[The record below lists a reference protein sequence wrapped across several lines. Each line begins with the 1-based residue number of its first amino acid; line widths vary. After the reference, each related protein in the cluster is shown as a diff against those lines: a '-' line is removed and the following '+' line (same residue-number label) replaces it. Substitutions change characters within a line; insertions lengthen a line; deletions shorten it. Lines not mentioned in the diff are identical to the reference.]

1 MIDFSQGYTKEEIQ
15 RQMLAQVD
23 NDLDKRQGSLIQT
36 AVAPVAWY
44 LEGTFLSISKLQN
57 NTSPTLA
64 VGDSLDLLV
73 ALRGITRKAA
83 TPAVRQGTFD
93 APIPA
98 GSTFK
103 TINGADSVSFS
114 SGDLISQ
121 SGTTYVYA
129 LTCEVAGT
137 IGNSYTGEI
146 LPITAIPG
154 LTSATIGEIITVGTD
169 AESDDSLRARYFET
183 FTDTPYGGNIAEYRK
198 AILAINGVGAVQV
211 YPAYNGGGTVLCS
224 ILDDNYD
231 PAESALID
239 AVQAVICPPNDGESN
254 PSSNGYGIAP
264 IGAAVTITTGTALP
278 LNIEFTVQFTSGVE
292 NGLNLYRDDI
302 EEAVAAYIK
311 EVREGWGTA
320 LRTHSISYPVTI
332 YAARLIYMIL
342 NAVPQVVNV
351 TNLTINGVSGDIVL
365 TETAALQQVPEVGSV
380 IIHDI

>member
-1 MIDFSQGYTKEEIQ
+1 MIDFSSGYSKEEIQ

-36 AVAPVAWY
+36 AIAPVAWY
-44 LEGTFLSISKLQN
+44 LEGAFLSIAKLQN

-103 TINGADSVSFS
+103 TINGADSVSFA

-121 SGTTYVYA
+121 DSGVYIYA

-137 IGNSYTGEI
+137 IGNSYTGDI

-154 LTSATIGEIITVGTD
+154 LTSASIGEIITVGTD

-224 ILDDNYD
+224 ILDDQYN

-254 PSSNGYGIAP
+254 PSPNGYGIAP
-264 IGAAVTITTGTALP
+264 IGAAVTITTGTALS
-278 LNIEFTVQFTSGVE
+278 LNIEFTVQFTSGIE
-292 NGLNLYRDDI
+292 NGLSLYREDI

-332 YAARLIYMIL
+332 YAARLIYAIL
-342 NAVPQVVNV
+342 TVPQVVNV
-351 TNLTINGVSGDIVL
+351 TGLTINGVSGDIVL

-380 IIHDI
+380 IIHDV

>member
-1 MIDFSQGYTKEEIQ
+1 MIDFSSGYSKEEIQ

-36 AVAPVAWY
+36 AIAPVAWY
-44 LEGTFLSISKLQN
+44 LEGAFLSIAKLQN

-103 TINGADSVSFS
+103 TINGADSVSFA

-121 SGTTYVYA
+121 DSGIYIYA

-137 IGNSYTGEI
+137 IGNSYTGDI

-154 LTSATIGEIITVGTD
+154 LTSASIGEIITVGTD

-224 ILDDNYD
+224 ILDDQYN

-254 PSSNGYGIAP
+254 PSPNGYGIAP
-264 IGAAVTITTGTALP
+264 IGAAVTITTGTTLP
-278 LNIEFTVQFTSGVE
+278 LNIEFTVQFTSGIE
-292 NGLNLYRDDI
+292 NGLSLYREDI
-302 EEAVAAYIK
+302 EEAVTAYIK

-332 YAARLIYMIL
+332 YAARLIYAIL
-342 NAVPQVVNV
+342 TVPQVVNV
-351 TNLTINGVSGDIVL
+351 TGLTINGASGDIVL

-380 IIHDI
+380 IIHDV

>member
-36 AVAPVAWY
+36 AIAPVAWY
-44 LEGTFLSISKLQN
+44 LEGAFLSIAKLQN

-103 TINGADSVSFS
+103 TINGADSVSFA

-121 SGTTYVYA
+121 SGTTYIYA

-154 LTSATIGEIITVGTD
+154 LTSATIGEIVTVGTD

-183 FTDTPYGGNIAEYRK
+183 FADTPYGGNIAEYRK

-224 ILDDNYD
+224 ILDDQYN

-239 AVQAVICPPNDGESN
+239 AVQAVICPPNDGESL
-254 PSSNGYGIAP
+254 PSPNGYGIAP
-264 IGAAVTITTGTALP
+264 ISAAVTITTGTALP
-278 LNIEFTVQFTSGVE
+278 LNIEFTVQFTSGIE
-292 NGLNLYRDDI
+292 NGLSLYREDI

-332 YAARLIYMIL
+332 YAARLIYAIL
-342 NAVPQVVNV
+342 TVPQVVNV
-351 TNLTINGVSGDIVL
+351 TGLTINGASGDIVL

>member
-36 AVAPVAWY
+36 AIAPVAWY
-44 LEGTFLSISKLQN
+44 LEGAFLSIAKLQN

-93 APIPA
+93 APIPV

-103 TINGADSVSFS
+103 TINGADSVSFA

-121 SGTTYVYA
+121 NSGVYVYA

-137 IGNSYTGEI
+137 IGNSYTGDI

-154 LTSATIGEIITVGTD
+154 LTSASIGEIITVGTD

-224 ILDDNYD
+224 ILDDQYN

-254 PSSNGYGIAP
+254 PSPNGYGIAP
-264 IGAAVTITTGTALP
+264 IGAAVTITTGTALS
-278 LNIEFTVQFTSGVE
+278 LNIEFTVQFTSGIE
-292 NGLNLYRDDI
+292 NGLSLYREDI

-332 YAARLIYMIL
+332 YAARLIYAIL
-342 NAVPQVVNV
+342 TVPQVVNV
-351 TNLTINGVSGDIVL
+351 TGLTINGVSGDIVL

>member
-1 MIDFSQGYTKEEIQ
+1 MIDFSSGYSKEEIQ

-36 AVAPVAWY
+36 AIAPVAWY
-44 LEGTFLSISKLQN
+44 LEGAFLSIAKLQN

-103 TINGADSVSFS
+103 TINGADSVSFA

-121 SGTTYVYA
+121 DSGVYIYA

-137 IGNSYTGEI
+137 IGNSYTGDI

-154 LTSATIGEIITVGTD
+154 LTSASIGEIITVGTD
-169 AESDDSLRARYFET
+169 AESDDSLRTRYFET

-224 ILDDNYD
+224 ILDSDYN

-239 AVQAVICPPNDGESN
+239 AVQAVICPPNDGESL
-254 PSSNGYGIAP
+254 PSPNGYGIAP
-264 IGAAVTITTGTALP
+264 IGAAVTIATGTALP
-278 LNIEFTVQFTSGVE
+278 LNIEFTVQFTSGIE
-292 NGLNLYRDDI
+292 NGLSLYREDI

-332 YAARLIYMIL
+332 YAARMIYAIL
-342 NAVPQVVNV
+342 TVPQVVNV
-351 TNLTINGVSGDIVL
+351 TGLTINGVSGDIVL

>member
-36 AVAPVAWY
+36 AIAPVAWY
-44 LEGTFLSISKLQN
+44 LEGAFLSIAKLQN

-103 TINGADSVSFS
+103 TINGADSVSFA

-154 LTSATIGEIITVGTD
+154 LTSATIGEIVTVGTD

-183 FTDTPYGGNIAEYRK
+183 FADTPYGGNIAEYRK

-224 ILDDNYD
+224 ILDDQYN

-254 PSSNGYGIAP
+254 PSPNGYGIAP

-278 LNIEFTVQFTSGVE
+278 LNIEFTVQFTSGIE
-292 NGLNLYRDDI
+292 NGLSLYREDI

-332 YAARLIYMIL
+332 YAARLIYAIL
-342 NAVPQVVNV
+342 TVPQVVNV
-351 TNLTINGVSGDIVL
+351 TGLTINGASGDIVL

>member
-36 AVAPVAWY
+36 AIAPVAWY
-44 LEGTFLSISKLQN
+44 LEGAFLSIAKLQN

-103 TINGADSVSFS
+103 TINGADSVSFA

-154 LTSATIGEIITVGTD
+154 LTSATIGEIVTVGTD

-183 FTDTPYGGNIAEYRK
+183 FADTPYGGNIAEYRK

-224 ILDDNYD
+224 ILDDQYN

-239 AVQAVICPPNDGESN
+239 AVQAVICPPNDGESL
-254 PSSNGYGIAP
+254 PSPNGYGIAP

-278 LNIEFTVQFTSGVE
+278 LNIEFTVQFTSGIE
-292 NGLNLYRDDI
+292 NGLSLYREDI

-332 YAARLIYMIL
+332 YAARLIYAIL
-342 NAVPQVVNV
+342 TVPQVVNV
-351 TNLTINGVSGDIVL
+351 TGLTINGASGDIVL

>member
-1 MIDFSQGYTKEEIQ
+1 MIDFSSGYTKEEIQ

-44 LEGTFLSISKLQN
+44 LEGAFLSIAKLQN

-103 TINGADSVSFS
+103 TINGADSVSFA

-121 SGTTYVYA
+121 DSGIYIYA

-137 IGNSYTGEI
+137 IGNSYTGDI

-154 LTSATIGEIITVGTD
+154 LTSASIGEIITVGTD

-224 ILDDNYD
+224 ILDSDYN

-239 AVQAVICPPNDGESN
+239 VVQAVICPQNDGESN
-254 PSSNGYGIAP
+254 PSPNGYGIAP

-278 LNIEFTVQFTSGVE
+278 LNIEFTVQFTSGIE
-292 NGLNLYRDDI
+292 NGLSLYREDI

-342 NAVPQVVNV
+342 TVPQVVNV
-351 TNLTINGVSGDIVL
+351 TGLTINGVSGDNIL

-380 IIHDI
+380 IIHDV

>member
-1 MIDFSQGYTKEEIQ
+1 MIDFSSGYSKEEIQ

-36 AVAPVAWY
+36 AIAPVAWY
-44 LEGTFLSISKLQN
+44 LEGAFLSISKLQN

-98 GSTFK
+98 RSTFK
-103 TINGADSVSFS
+103 TINGADSVSFA

-121 SGTTYVYA
+121 SEGVYIYA

-137 IGNSYTGEI
+137 IGNSYTGDI

-224 ILDDNYD
+224 ILDDQYN

-254 PSSNGYGIAP
+254 PSPNGYGIAP
-264 IGAAVTITTGTALP
+264 IGAAVTITTGTALA
-278 LNIEFTVQFTSGVE
+278 LNIEFTVQFTSGIE
-292 NGLNLYRDDI
+292 NGLSLYQEDI

-332 YAARLIYMIL
+332 YAARLIYAIL
-342 NAVPQVVNV
+342 TVPQVVNV
-351 TNLTINGVSGDIVL
+351 TGLTINGASGDIVL

>member
-1 MIDFSQGYTKEEIQ
+1 MIDFSSGYSKEEIQ

-36 AVAPVAWY
+36 AIAPVAWY
-44 LEGTFLSISKLQN
+44 LEGAFLSIAKLQN

-93 APIPA
+93 APIPE

-103 TINGADSVSFS
+103 TINGADSVSFA

-121 SGTTYVYA
+121 SDGVYIYA

-154 LTSATIGEIITVGTD
+154 LTSASIGEIITVGTD

-224 ILDDNYD
+224 ILDDQYN

-239 AVQAVICPPNDGESN
+239 AVQAVICPPDDGGAT
-254 PSSNGYGIAP
+254 PSANGYGIAP

-278 LNIEFTVQFTSGVE
+278 LNIEFTVQFTSGIE
-292 NGLNLYRDDI
+292 NGLSLYREDI

-332 YAARLIYMIL
+332 YAARLIYAIL
-342 NAVPQVVNV
+342 TVPQVVNV
-351 TNLTINGVSGDIVL
+351 TGLTINGASGDIVL